1 MPGITVIIRNSFE
14 KENMNNLQLMIDSMM
29 HEMIYSGKRDAGK
42 KVNNS
47 LAIAS
52 YGQL

>member
-1 MPGITVIIRNSFE
+1 MFKDIRGTN
-14 KENMNNLQLMIDSMM
+14 KNQTLIVC
-29 HEMIYSGKRDAGK
+29 GKRDAGK